1 MSCTVF
7 SVNGDNVVPLVTDDE
22 RGFEATD
29 KYLPKVKRLLCW
41 NHACH
46 TVKEWLKQ
54 HGASSSTSV
63 PITVQYIVSSHP
75 DPDCTLA
82 MCIYMKV

>member
-1 MSCTVF
+1 MRSMTNELHF
-7 SVNGDNVVPLVTDDE
+7 GVNGDSVVPLVTDDE

-63 PITVQYIVSSHP
+63 PITVQYSLITP
-75 DPDCTLA
+75 QP
-82 MCIYMKV
+82 